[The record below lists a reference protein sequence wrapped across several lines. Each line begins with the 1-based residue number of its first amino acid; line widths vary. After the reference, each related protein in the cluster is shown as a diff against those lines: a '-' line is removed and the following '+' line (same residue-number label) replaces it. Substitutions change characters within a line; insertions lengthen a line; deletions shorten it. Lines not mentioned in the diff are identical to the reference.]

1 MGSVLIV
8 DDEPLVRVSLSSMID
23 WSAHGI
29 DAVHTAADGAEA
41 LRIVR
46 REHDLRLVILDL
58 VMPTMD
64 GVEFLRQLSE
74 AERPQRIVVLS
85 SHDEYAGVREA
96 FRLGVD
102 DYLLKS
108 DLEPELLESLV
119 SDLETQP
126 APDGVPQIQR
136 NNLVAL
142 QRTVLREV
150 LQHSGDAN
158 AATRLSEVG
167 LDLSPPIILL
177 GIWVREYGL
186 VKLRYDSQ
194 GLERF
199 HAMLPEYVAESVE
212 RRRIGVVVPMDTG
225 HVVAVLHSAHQA
237 ISESGQVHRLEHQ
250 VRETLQHYLNVQ
262 IDTTHGAPL
271 AATDEL
277 RTGYR
282 KIAADRPMT
291 TRTVAR
297 AKAYLQQ
304 HYCEPALSLETV
316 SDLVGVSRS
325 HLSAQFHKDTGRSF
339 TDYLTTVRM
348 EAAKQLL
355 ACTDLK
361 VYEVADRVGYANP
374 EHFSRVFKRETGVA
388 PGSFAAAP

>member
-8 DDEPLVRVSLSSMID
+8 DDEPLVRVSISSMID
-23 WSAHGI
+23 WSAYGI

-41 LRIVR
+41 LQIVR
-46 REHDLRLVILDL
+46 RAHDLRLVILDL

-64 GVEFLRQLSE
+64 GVEFLRRLPE
-74 AERPQRIVVLS
+74 ADRPPGIVVLS

-108 DLEPELLESLV
+108 DLEPELLLSLV
-119 SDLETQP
+119 RDLETP
-126 APDGVPQIQR
+126 SEPDDVPQIQR
-136 NNLVAL
+136 HNLIAL

-158 AATRLSEVG
+158 PTKRLSEVG
-167 LDLSPPIILL
+167 IDLSPPIILL

-186 VKLRYDSQ
+186 VKLRYDTE

-212 RRRIGVVVPMDTG
+212 RRRLGVVVPMDTG
-225 HVVAVLHSAHQA
+225 HVVAVLHSAHEA
-237 ISESGQVHRLEHQ
+237 VSEPGRIHRLEHQ
-250 VRETLQHYLNVQ
+250 IRDTLQHYLNVQ
-262 IDTTHGAPL
+262 IHTTQGAPL
-271 AATDEL
+271 AGTADLAE
-277 RTGYR
+277 GYR
-282 KIAADRPMT
+282 RIAADRPMT
-291 TRTVAR
+291 TRSVAR

-304 HYCEPALSLETV
+304 HYREPSLSLEAV
-316 SDLVGVSRS
+316 SELVGVSRS
-325 HLSAQFHKDTGRSF
+325 HLSAQFHKDTGQSF

-355 ACTDLK
+355 AGTDLK

-388 PGSFAAAP
+388 PGSFAAIP